1 MITPMIVGRGVMVAT
16 AVGGFVAVG
25 MTSVGDAVAVWVE
38 DAVGDG
44 MDVGVSATTAGILV
58 VTCMEASVIVRRTG

>member
-1 MITPMIVGRGVMVAT
+1 MIVGRGVMVAT

-25 MTSVGDAVAVWVE
+25 VASVNDAVAVWAG

-44 MDVGVSATTAGILV
+44 MDVGVSATTAGMLV
-58 VTCMEASVIVRRTG
+58 VICVGASVIVRRTG